1 MPASPLTASASLW
14 RRRAALFAGAT
25 VLASLNFSQMWLGYR
40 ADGTPV
46 PMLFIALWAGTPWY
60 FWAAVAPL
68 VAWMGTRVPVMRGNL
83 LRSVPTHLGA
93 ALGLGLVSTVLIVI
107 LFVVTDAAP
116 EEMAAVPVWGLI
128 LFVSTWQLTIN
139 LLSYAAI
146 LGGSYA
152 IDFYRRYQERELA
165 ASRLSQQL
173 ANAQLQALRMQL
185 NPHFLF
191 NAMNTVAMMV
201 RKQENDAAVRTLAE
215 LSDLLRYVLEDT
227 RSHEVPLRQ
236 ELDFVRQYLALE
248 QVRFHDRLNVRID
261 APEDTLDARV
271 PNLLLQP
278 LVENAIRH
286 GIARSAA
293 ASTVE
298 IIVRRANG
306 QLAIEVLDDGPGL
319 PNIPTTAGGGLG
331 IHNTQE
337 RLKQM
342 YGDQQ
347 EFHLRSR
354 EDRGAAAS
362 MRLPFHTGASR
373 SRP

>member
-1 MPASPLTASASLW
+1 
-14 RRRAALFAGAT
+14 
-25 VLASLNFSQMWLGYR
+25 
-40 ADGTPV
+40 
-46 PMLFIALWAGTPWY
+46 MLFIALWAGTPWY

>member
-1 MPASPLTASASLW
+1 MAFSSITANASVW
-14 RRRAALFAGAT
+14 RRRAGLFAGAT
-25 VLASLNFSQMWLGYR
+25 VLASLSFSQMWLGYR
-40 ADGTPV
+40 AEGTSV
-46 PMLFIALWAGTPWY
+46 PLLSLALWAVTPWY
-60 FWAAVAPL
+60 FWAAVAPW
-68 VAWMGTRVPVMRGNL
+68 VAWLGTRVPLMRGNL
-83 LRSVPTHLGA
+83 VRAIPTHLGA
-93 ALGLGLVSTVLIVI
+93 AVGLGLTSTVVVVLL
-107 LFVVTDAAP
+107 LFAADAVP
-116 EEMAAVPVWGLI
+116 EDMAAVPVWGII

-201 RKQENDAAVRTLAE
+201 RKRENDDAVRTLAE

-227 RSHEVPLRQ
+227 RAQEVPLRQ
-236 ELDFVRQYLALE
+236 ELDFIRQYLAIE
-248 QVRFHDRLNVRID
+248 QVRFNDRLNVRID
-261 APEDTLDARV
+261 TPEETLDARV

-298 IIVRRANG
+298 IVVRHTNG
-306 QLAIEVLDDGPGL
+306 QLTIDVLDDGPGL

-331 IHNTQE
+331 IHNTQK
-337 RLKQM
+337 RLKQL
-342 YGDQQ
+342 YGDKQ
-347 EFHLRSR
+347 EFRLRNR
-354 EDRGAAAS
+354 KDRGAAAS
-362 MRLPFHTGASR
+362 VKLPFHTGTFR
-373 SRP
+373 SHA

>member
-1 MPASPLTASASLW
+1 MAISPITAGVSVW
-14 RRRAALFAGAT
+14 RRRVALFAGAT
-25 VLASLNFSQMWLGYR
+25 VLASLSFSQMWLGYR
-40 ADGTPV
+40 AEGTSV
-46 PMLFIALWAGTPWY
+46 PLLFMALWAVTPWY
-60 FWAAVAPL
+60 FWAAVAPW
-68 VAWMGTRVPVMRGNL
+68 VAWLGIRAPLMRGNL
-83 LRSVPTHLGA
+83 LRAVPTHLGA
-93 ALGLGLVSTVLIVI
+93 ALGLGLASTVVVVLL
-107 LFVVTDAAP
+107 LFAADAVP
-116 EEMAAVPVWGLI
+116 EEMAAVSVWGII

-165 ASRLSQQL
+165 ASQLSQQL

-201 RKQENDAAVRTLAE
+201 RKHENDDAVRTLAE

-227 RSHEVPLRQ
+227 RSQEVSLRQ
-236 ELDFVRQYLALE
+236 ELDFIRQYLAIE
-248 QVRFHDRLNVRID
+248 QVRFNDRLNIRID
-261 APEDTLDARV
+261 TPEDTLDARV
-271 PNLLLQP
+271 PNLILQP

-298 IIVRRANG
+298 IIVRRTNG
-306 QLAIEVLDDGPGL
+306 QLTIDVLDDGPGL
-319 PNIPTTAGGGLG
+319 PSIPTTAGGGLG
-331 IHNTQE
+331 IHNTQK

-342 YGDQQ
+342 YGDNQ
-347 EFHLRSR
+347 EFRLRNR
-354 EDRGAAAS
+354 KERGVAAS
-362 MRLPFHTGASR
+362 VKLPFHTGTYR
-373 SRP
+373 SQS

>member
-1 MPASPLTASASLW
+1 MAASTLTANTSVW

-25 VLASLNFSQMWLGYR
+25 VLGSLTFSQMWLGYR
-40 ADGTPV
+40 AEGSTV
-46 PMLFIALWAGTPWY
+46 PLLFLAVWAVTPWY
-60 FWAAVAPL
+60 FWAAVAPRI
-68 VAWMGTRVPVMRGNL
+68 AWLGARVPVMRGNL
-83 LRSVPTHLGA
+83 VRSISVHFAT
-93 ALGLGLVSTVLIVI
+93 ALGLGLVSTVLVVI
-107 LFVVTDAAP
+107 LFFAADAVPEDFAP
-116 EEMAAVPVWGLI
+116 VPVWGLI

-236 ELDFVRQYLALE
+236 ELDFIRQYLALE
-248 QVRFHDRLNVRID
+248 QVRFSDRLNVRID
-261 APEDTLDARV
+261 TPDDTLDARV

-298 IIVRRANG
+298 IVVRRTNG
-306 QLAIEVLDDGPGL
+306 QLAIDVLDDGPGL

-342 YGDQQ
+342 YGDHQ
-347 EFHLRSR
+347 EFRLRNR

-362 MRLPFHTGASR
+362 IRLPFHTGKLR
-373 SRP
+373 SSP

>member
-1 MPASPLTASASLW
+1 MPTPHLTANAPLW

-25 VLASLNFSQMWLGYR
+25 VLASLNFSQMWLVYG
-40 ADGTPV
+40 ADGTPA
-46 PMLFIALWAGTPWY
+46 PMLFIALWAATPWY

-68 VAWMGTRVPVMRGNL
+68 VAWLGTRIPVVRGNL

-93 ALGLGLVSTVLIVI
+93 ALGLGLVSTVLVVI
-107 LFVVTDAAP
+107 LFVVTDAVP
-116 EEMAAVPVWGLI
+116 EEMAADPLWGLI

-215 LSDLLRYVLEDT
+215 LSDLIRYVLEDT
-227 RSHEVPLRQ
+227 QSHEVPLRQ

-248 QVRFHDRLNVRID
+248 QVRFSDRLNVRID
-261 APEDTLDARV
+261 APDDTLDARV

-298 IIVRRANG
+298 IIVRRTNG

-362 MRLPFHTGASR
+362 MKLPFHTGASG